1 MYSNQVYELVLLQKQ
16 IQQSISIDFTMSELK
31 NVLVIGHNG
40 SGKSLLC
47 ATLVEDYK
55 AFPISNDV
63 ERIYLQDDVKLI
75 PKVKDSYKIF
85 DWEGEPTAMEFQKLL
100 GTFDEK

>member
-1 MYSNQVYELVLLQKQ
+1 MYELVLLQKQ

-47 ATLVEDYK
+47 ATLVDDYK

-63 ERIYLQDDVKLI
+63 ERIYLQDNVKLI
-75 PKVKDSYKIF
+75 AKVKDSYKVF
-85 DWEGEPTAMEFQKLL
+85 DWEGEPTALEFQKLL